1 MIKKS
6 NTKMFAVIIG
16 IVIIAGFISLTNRNS
31 TTKVTYYGDAKSNS
45 VAAST
50 NVSTEGKKQ
59 IIEITAK
66 GGYSP
71 PTTIAKAGVPTILR
85 MKTNGTYDC
94 SSTLRIKSLN
104 YNNNLPA
111 TGTTDIEVPPQAAGA
126 TIAGLC
132 GMGMFH
138 FSISFNS

>member
-1 MIKKS
+1 MSKKNNIKILS
-6 NTKMFAVIIG
+6 VIIG
-16 IVIIAGFISLTNRNS
+16 IVVIGWIVASANKQS
-31 TTKVTYYGDAKSNS
+31 SDKVTYYDSESNNAES
-45 VAAST
+45 SG
-50 NVSTEGKKQ
+50 NVSTEDQKQ

-71 PTTIAKAGVPTILR
+71 TATIAKAGVPTILR

-104 YNNNLPA
+104 YNTNLPA
-111 TGTTDIEVPPQAAGA
+111 TGTTDIEVPAQEPGT

-132 GMGMFH
+132 SMGMYH
-138 FSISFNS
+138 FSITFKG